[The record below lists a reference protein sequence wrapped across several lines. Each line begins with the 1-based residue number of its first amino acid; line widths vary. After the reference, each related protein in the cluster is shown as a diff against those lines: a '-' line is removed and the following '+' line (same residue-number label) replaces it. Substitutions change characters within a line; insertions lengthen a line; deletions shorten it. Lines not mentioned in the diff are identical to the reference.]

1 MQLSGIFSSSIFCV
15 TNFEFVTENQMFS
28 LPRERERVRGEML
41 ELDALRSSAV
51 EIVFSQNSIEASFS
65 LFLHQLFI
73 KCVLYIYG
81 FRNVMWVDA

>member
-1 MQLSGIFSSSIFCV
+1 
-15 TNFEFVTENQMFS
+15 
-28 LPRERERVRGEML
+28 ML

-51 EIVFSQNSIEASFS
+51 EIVFSQNSIETSFS

-81 FRNVMWVDA
+81 FRNLMWVDA